1 MIKIFFTVLIT
12 IIFSSKL
19 LAQEYDFFEPKAT
32 IGGYGELHYNNE
44 KVGDSPSKSIW
55 DFHRFV
61 LFFGY
66 SWTEQWSFKSE
77 IELEHNFVKN
87 GQGELE
93 LEQAYVNYHHSDL
106 FGFNA
111 GIIIPSIGLI
121 NEFHEPP
128 LFFGTE
134 RPVYHNLIIP
144 TTWFG
149 SGASIYGNY
158 KGFDYRFTLFETLN
172 SDKFSLSEAIRPARM
187 KGFKP
192 DASRF
197 LYSVKLDYLNIPGL
211 KMGSSFSFNNA
222 KGDSTKIDV
231 TIYEFHAKYEAN
243 NITAVFEFGN
253 INYSSGELKSSRG
266 FYFDLGYNISSLINS
281 KTRITPFARYSD
293 INTAAKTLSGG
304 DSEKLFHFS
313 EWMVGIDIK
322 PIDQVV
328 FKIDYSER
336 VRKLD
341 DRKTKFINLGIGY
354 MF

>member
-1 MIKIFFTVLIT
+1 MKLIILSLFIILSVFTNL
-12 IIFSSKL
+12 F
-19 LAQEYDFFEPKAT
+19 AQEYDFFEAKTT
-32 IGGYGELHYNNE
+32 IGGYGELHYNTE
-44 KVGDSPSKSIW
+44 KAENLPSKSIW

-106 FGFNA
+106 IGFNV
-111 GIIIPSIGLI
+111 GIILPSIGLI

-134 RPVYHNLIIP
+134 RPVYHSIIIP

-149 SGASIYGNY
+149 SGVSIYGNY
-158 KGFDYRFTLFETLN
+158 KGFDYRLTLFETLN
-172 SDKFSLSEAIRPARM
+172 SDKFSLSEGIRPGRM

-197 LYSVKLDYLNIPGL
+197 LYSFRLDYLDFTGL
-211 KMGSSFSFNNA
+211 KVGSSISFNNA

-243 NITAVFEFGN
+243 DLTAVFEFAN
-253 INYSSGELKSSRG
+253 ISYSTGELKTSKG
-266 FYFDLGYNISSLINS
+266 YYFDLGYNISSLINV
-281 KTRITPFARYSD
+281 KTKIAPFFRYSD
-293 INTAAKTLSGG
+293 INTAAKTARGG
-304 DSEKLFHFS
+304 DNERLFHFS
-313 EWMVGIDIK
+313 EWMFGIDIK

-336 VRKLD
+336 IRKLD
-341 DRKTKFINLGIGY
+341 ERKTKFINLGIGY